1 MIGEFIWRCAKC
13 TCHFA
18 TITKFAGFIKQEKK
32 CPKCKSLNVLT
43 IKDKEIYIQCQ
54 QPTAADEFGMD
65 QAENGF
71 TAQYRMS

>member
-18 TITKFAGFIKQEKK
+18 NIMKFAGFIKQEKK
-32 CPKCKSLNVLT
+32 CPKCKSLNILT

-54 QPTAADEFGMD
+54 EPRPAEEYGLDQPESGCAPV
-65 QAENGF
+65 
-71 TAQYRMS
+71 YR